1 MSIESTS
8 RKLALAGIDHTVVI
22 ADDNSPNIIRHDDPA
37 SFAKAYTRW
46 LIETSGASGSYTR
59 VLAGLV
65 QAIIDEL
72 EKAKNT
78 KMPGKTLD
86 AVAKAVK
93 APSEIAS
100 VRAFID
106 KSARKY
112 NAADTAT
119 FYASLSSGGEQAT
132 GYRKM
137 EINFRIQLEED
148 GSWSP
153 KRAAKSLEAQYER
166 TLADAKKRNYLDPEA
181 IEKAAAEFYKAAQK
195 LADVSGERTNNI
207 SSVLYAI
214 HGR

>member
-137 EINFRIQLEED
+137 EINFRIRLEED

-153 KRAAKSLEAQYER
+153 KRTAKTLESEYER
-166 TLADAKKRNYLDPEA
+166 TFADAKKRNYLDPEA

-195 LADVSGERTNNI
+195 LADVSGDRTNSI

>member
-1 MSIESTS
+1 MSIEATS

-22 ADDNSPNIIRHDDPA
+22 AADNSPNIIRHDDPA

-46 LIETSGASGSYTR
+46 VIDTSGASGSYTR

-100 VRAFID
+100 VRASID

-137 EINFRIQLEED
+137 EIDFRIQLQED

-153 KRAAKSLEAQYER
+153 KLAAKTLESAYAEQ
-166 TLADAKKRNYLDPEA
+166 LAKAKKKNYLDPEA
-181 IEKAAAEFYKAAQK
+181 IEKTAAEFYKAAQK
-195 LADVSGERTNNI
+195 LVDVSGDRVTSI
-207 SSVLYAI
+207 SSILYAI